1 MPRETFH
8 RRARK
13 RIDEAIASF
22 RAKFKKNAAD
32 FEPGYEDA
40 LNYFTTLASLTR
52 LLNDPSMKTFL
63 AKLEN
68 NEERTVG
75 NLVAFMNSHN
85 LRFGRA
91 TSDRQIEIYTR
102 LVPILT
108 AIRDQV
114 KTEDYAPSTP
124 DKSGEGLKAAAKQV
138 FKPMTWEQL
147 EAHARDQ

>member
-1 MPRETFH
+1 MRLHAAVAPALEEDAKGNVSQA
-8 RRARK
+8 ARK

-40 LNYFTTLASLTR
+40 LGYFTTLASLTR

-85 LRFGRA
+85 LRFGRPPRI
-91 TSDRQIEIYTR
+91 DRLKSIPGLSRSSRRSVIGSKLRT
-102 LVPILT
+102 ILRQRPT
-108 AIRDQV
+108 
-114 KTEDYAPSTP
+114 
-124 DKSGEGLKAAAKQV
+124 KAEKV
-138 FKPMTWEQL
+138 
-147 EAHARDQ
+147 